1 MEHLFNKNVRE
12 INAMR
17 NDLIEAIHNFL
28 SRVLMDTSEDK
39 PLKCDICLEMR
50 GTYGLSSNCMPYVT
64 KMWQDPE
71 EGWIQFEID
80 ESYVRDFGDM
90 DIEELMNIVNDFN

>member
-1 MEHLFNKNVRE
+1 MEHLFNKDVRE
-12 INAMR
+12 LNGMR
-17 NDLIEAIHNFL
+17 DDLIEAIHNFL

-50 GTYGLSSNCMPYVT
+50 DAFGLSSNCMPYVT
-64 KMWQDPE
+64 KMWQDPA

-80 ESYVRDFGDM
+80 ESYIRDFSDM
-90 DIEELMNIVNDFN
+90 DIEELMDIVNDFI